1 MFDQAP
7 LILGFVPDEFIL
19 FALVLAGIA
28 LLQRHTLEVAI
39 TGLAAVTLYKL
50 EFTGFPQGPGLTGLA
65 ALLAHEWV
73 ILANLFALLMGFA
86 LLSKHFEDSKIPAET
101 AACGCEQ
108 RNVILIARPALGFF
122 GASRERARHPS
133 PCAKS

>member
-1 MFDQAP
+1 MKNTTRIARMFDPAP
-7 LILGFVPDEFIL
+7 ILLGSVPGEFIL

-50 EFTGFPQGPGLTGLA
+50 EFTGFAQGPGLAGWHVALAYVVGLR
-65 ALLAHEWV
+65 V
-73 ILANLFALLMGFA
+73 RGILAT
-86 LLSKHFEDSKIPAET
+86 P
-101 AACGCEQ
+101 ACGCEQ
-108 RNVILIARPALGFF
+108 RNVILIAHPALGFF
-122 GASRERARHPS
+122 GASRERGRHPS

>member
-1 MFDQAP
+1 MSDHAP
-7 LILGFVPDEFIL
+7 MLLGFVPGEFIL

-50 EFTGFPQGPGLTGLA
+50 TVNPTKMPAPTSVLILA
-65 ALLAHEWV
+65 AL
-73 ILANLFALLMGFA
+73 
-86 LLSKHFEDSKIPAET
+86 
-101 AACGCEQ
+101 ACGWEQ

-133 PCAKS
+133 SCAKS